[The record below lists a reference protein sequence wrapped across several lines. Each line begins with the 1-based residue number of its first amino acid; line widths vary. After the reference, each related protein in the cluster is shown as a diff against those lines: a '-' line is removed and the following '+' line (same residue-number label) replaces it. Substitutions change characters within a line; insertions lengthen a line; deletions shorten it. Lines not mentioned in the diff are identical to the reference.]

1 MSYKNFLIAA
11 AIDLLLIPKRNSSN
25 EIIGYGLGQDPDRII
40 VNGGDDIDVNQSLI
54 SRATYLEK
62 LHQVRNFRDGLLRK
76 TDWVGL
82 SDITLSDEDRTVWE
96 TYRQQL
102 RDVPSTIVEGSEDNF
117 VFPEEPF
124 ID

>member
-1 MSYKNFLIAA
+1 MSYKNYLIAA

-25 EIIGYGLGQDPDRII
+25 EIIGYGLEQDPDRII
-40 VNGGDDIDVNQSLI
+40 VNGDDDIGVDQSLI

-62 LHQVRNFRDGLLRK
+62 LHQARNFRDDLLRK

-82 SDITLSDEDRTVWE
+82 SDITLSVEDRTIWE

-102 RDVPSTIVEGSEDNF
+102 RDVPSTIVEGSEDAF